1 MADTI
6 SVDIIR
12 VPIGTHKGKT
22 IIIGA
27 DHRGFELKEKV
38 KKALEE
44 KGYKVEDVGTFSKE
58 RCDYPV
64 ISDKIGSLISEDYI
78 NKVGIGFCGSGIGTL
93 IPASKHKKVLVA
105 RCLNEKEAE
114 TSRKHNN
121 TNMLGIGADYID
133 ENTALA
139 TIIAWLETPF
149 YEDKEK
155 DDAYLRRYLQTV
167 KFEEKINND

>member
-6 SVDIIR
+6 SIDNIK
-12 VPIGTHKGKT
+12 VPIGIHKGKT

-27 DHRGFELKEKV
+27 DHRGFELKEKI
-38 KKALEE
+38 KKELEE
-44 KGYKVEDVGTFSKE
+44 KGYKVEDIGTFSKE

-64 ISDKIGSLISEDYI
+64 ISDKIGKLVSKDYL

-93 IPASKHKKVLVA
+93 IPASKYKRVYVA
-105 RCLNEKEAE
+105 RCTNAKEAE

-133 ENTALA
+133 EETALA
-139 TIIAWLETPF
+139 TVLAWLETPF

-155 DDAYLRRYLQTV
+155 DEAYLRRYLQTI
-167 KFEEKINND
+167 KIEEKIIN